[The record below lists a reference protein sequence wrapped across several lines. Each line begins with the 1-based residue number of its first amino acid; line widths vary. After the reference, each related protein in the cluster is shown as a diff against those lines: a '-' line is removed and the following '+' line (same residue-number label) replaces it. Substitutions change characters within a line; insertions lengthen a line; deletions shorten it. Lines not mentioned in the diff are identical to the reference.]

1 MAHYLIQ
8 TRRANPDTNDNEGG
22 KVPVSAKRS
31 LPFSEI
37 KVTVKEN
44 DLSKPS
50 SESVD
55 TKLAPESS
63 KEPLLNPADDDPLT
77 KDQVEN
83 ALKPEH
89 EKDSTGAD
97 NGNEIILSKD
107 NELEKSSTICAT
119 VVEPETTKPLNDEV
133 IIPEL
138 LERGGDDANGNEKEN
153 SALDNKDAVA
163 SETSPKVTK
172 KRGCDESTPESIGG
186 RLRKRRNENPGLDNE
201 AVIASETSPTP
212 TVKRACS
219 QTTPDSIGARLRR
232 RRTEANKI

>member
-8 TRRANPDTNDNEGG
+8 TRRANPDTDDNVGG

-37 KVTVKEN
+37 EVTVTEN

-55 TKLAPESS
+55 CTFAPQSS
-63 KEPLLNPADDDPLT
+63 DEPLLNPAADVPST

-83 ALKPEH
+83 PLKPEH
-89 EKDSTGAD
+89 DKNSTGAD
-97 NGNEIILSKD
+97 NGKE
-107 NELEKSSTICAT
+107 NELDKSSTISAT
-119 VVEPETTKPLNDEV
+119 TVEPETTRPLNDEV
-133 IIPEL
+133 IISEC
-138 LERGGDDANGNEKEN
+138 LERGGDDAYGIEKEN
-153 SALDNKDAVA
+153 SAPDNKDAVA
-163 SETSPKVTK
+163 SETSPKLTK
-172 KRGCDESTPESIGG
+172 IRGCKESTPDSIGG
-186 RLRKRRNENPGLDNE
+186 RLRKRRNGNSVLDNE
-201 AVIASETSPTP
+201 DVIASETSPKP